1 MKIALCFIGLL
12 ALGLTACNK
21 NENHPLNKESESSI
35 TQTNIKIDPKAA
47 APIATD
53 VRTLPFDPK
62 TGKPIAS
69 EKK

>member
-21 NENHPLNKESESSI
+21 NENRPLNKESESSI

-53 VRTLPFDPK
+53 VRTLPVDPK